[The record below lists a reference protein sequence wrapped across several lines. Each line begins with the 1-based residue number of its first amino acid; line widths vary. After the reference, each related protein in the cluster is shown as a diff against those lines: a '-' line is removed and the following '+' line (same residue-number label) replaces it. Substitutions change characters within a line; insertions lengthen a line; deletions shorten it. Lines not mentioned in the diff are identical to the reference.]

1 MTFRR
6 YSVLLLLCLTFV
18 AQIASAAAFTPG
30 NIVIYRVGATG
41 GATALSSAAAPVFL
55 DEYTPAGT
63 LVQTIAMPTAVNG
76 ANKRLT
82 ASGNSTTEGFLTLSA
97 NGLYLVMAGYDADT
111 GTAAVPGTTS
121 ATVARVM
128 GRVDGSGNVD
138 TTTAIGDSFSGG
150 NPRSVASNDGTGFW
164 TVGSANGVRYSTLG
178 ATTSTSVSTT
188 NTNLRQVA
196 IFNGQLYITS
206 GAGSI
211 RLGAVGTGLP
221 TSTVTTTS
229 LPGMPTATNSFN
241 GVFFADLSASVAGV
255 DTVYLADDG
264 TNTLAKYSLVSGSW
278 TSNGTIAVSGA
289 RGLCGSVSGT
299 SVSLFGTSG
308 ATGTTLYKFVDN
320 SGYNAALT
328 GSVTNIAT
336 ASTNT
341 AFRGVSNAPSGG
353 VNPQP
358 TNPTGAGAANP
369 NNVLIGGSTLLTVTV
384 TPGANPTST
393 SIAVSANLSS
403 IGGSATQ
410 AFFNDGTNGDATA
423 NDSTFSFTATIG
435 GATTAGAKSLPFSI
449 SDAQSRSGSGNISL
463 TVTQPGPLSVTG
475 SATPST
481 VGAGSQTLLTATV
494 TPGNNPTSSG
504 IAVQANLSS
513 IGGSSTQQFFNDGTN
528 GDATANDNI
537 YSYRAT
543 LADNTSAG
551 GKSLAV
557 TASDAQ
563 SRTAST
569 SISLTVSAPTPIS
582 VSGSATPST
591 LVAGSQTLLTAT
603 VTAGTNP
610 VSTGVLVTGN
620 LTSIG
625 GSSSQQ
631 FFNDGTN
638 GDVTANDNIYSYLAS
653 VPIFTSTGSK
663 SIAVSASDAQSRT
676 ASATITVNVVAPSTH
691 VTISQLYGGGGNS
704 GATYNH
710 DFVELYNPTNATVDL
725 TGWSVQYA
733 SSAGTSW
740 QTQIIGG
747 TIGAGE
753 YYLISLGTG
762 NVAVG
767 APLPAANVNGS
778 INMSGTTGK
787 VALSNSPEPLD
798 GGCPVGGPTVIDFIG
813 YGGADCREGI
823 SGNAPTPS
831 NSTAD
836 FRRNGGAVDT
846 DTNGADFSTGTPN
859 PRRTAPIVEFG
870 PIVVS
875 VDPRANNTIAPHDA
889 SITVNFSEAVNL
901 DAGWYSISCA
911 STGSHNDATT
921 ANTADHMTF
930 TATPNVSFAPGEQCT
945 ATVFRDHVH
954 DVDSDDSGVNDDNL
968 PADKTWSFTVSSNT
982 TPPPYSSDVHLTMG
996 NPSNAQTDLL
1006 LPNNYLMMKPT
1017 YALSYNR
1024 DKGTPNW
1031 VSWHL
1036 ETAWYGSLARIDT
1049 FRPDPQVPADWYR
1062 VQAFDFASTGFDR
1075 GHMTPNADR
1084 DHQDRIPINQE
1095 TYLMSNMV
1103 PQSPDN
1109 NQGPWANLEGYLRT
1123 QADAGSEIYIVSGPS
1138 GQGGAGSNGA
1148 MSTVA
1153 GGHVVVPSQ
1162 TWKVALFLPKQ
1173 DGNDVARVAASTRTL
1188 AVIMPNIQGIR
1199 NVDWN
1204 TYVTTV
1210 DQVESLTGY
1219 NFFSNVPAAI
1229 QNAIEAGTNG
1239 VNPPGAGNQSVSTRE
1254 DNDKTFTL
1262 DAASPNSNALTYTI
1276 VSGPSHGSLSGT
1288 NGNETYTPAPDFNG
1302 TDTFTWNAS
1311 DGTRTSNTATVTI
1324 SVLEVN
1330 DAPTATADSK
1340 STDEDTALT
1349 FAASDLTANDSTGP
1363 SNESSQTLTVT
1374 SVSSTVDTHGSVAL
1388 DGGNVTYTPA
1398 PNYNGSASFTYQVC
1412 DNGFTAGLSDSLCT
1426 TSTVNVTV
1434 NSINDGPTA
1443 SNDSATTDE
1452 DTPVTIDVL
1461 ANDTDADNDSL
1472 TITAVSTPSHGGAV
1486 ISNGKLVYTPNA
1498 NYNGGDS
1505 FTYTITDGQLSATA
1519 TVNVTVSSVNDAP
1532 SATNDSATTDEDTA
1546 VTINVLANDSDA
1558 DNDSLTITAVS
1569 APSHGG
1575 AAISNGKVVYTP
1587 NANYNGGDSFTYT
1600 ITDGQLSATATVNV
1614 TVSSVNDA
1622 PSAYI
1627 VAPSTGSEG
1636 TQISVSGSATD
1647 PDADETFTFSWV
1659 VTKSGSPYATGSG
1672 TPFSF
1677 TPDDNGTYVVTLTA
1691 TDSHNGSGSTSA
1703 SIAVSNVA
1711 PSIGSV
1717 TGPTAPLPLG
1727 NSATIT
1733 VTYSDPG
1740 TADTHT
1746 ATLTW
1751 DDGSN
1756 STVACSAGTCSAS
1769 HTYANAGVYGVAITV
1784 ADDDGGKATSRFE
1797 YVVVYDPSS
1806 GFVTGAGTIVSPAGA
1821 YVAKPEL
1828 TGKAT
1833 FGFVSKYQKGQSTPT
1848 GDTAFQFDVASFS
1861 FASTSYDWLV
1871 IAGSKAQYKGT
1882 GKVNGAG
1889 NYGFLLT
1896 GNDGDVTN
1904 GGKGIDKFRIKIWD
1918 KTTGLTVYDNV
1929 LGASDDIDAANPQ
1942 QIATGNITI
1951 HSSK

>member
-18 AQIASAAAFTPG
+18 AQIASAAAFTAG
-30 NIVIYRVGATG
+30 NVVIYRVGVTG
-41 GATALSSAAAPVFL
+41 PTALSSAAAPVFL
-55 DEYTPAGT
+55 DEYTPGGA
-63 LVQTIAMPTAVNG
+63 LVQSIPMPTVVNG

-97 NGLYLVMAGYDADT
+97 NGLYLVLAGYDADT
-111 GTAAVPGTTS
+111 GTLAVPGTTS
-121 ATVARVM
+121 ANNARVM
-128 GRVDGSGNVD
+128 GRVDGSGNID
-138 TTTAIGDSFSGG
+138 TTTGITDAFSGG
-150 NPRSVASNDGTGFW
+150 NPRGVASNDGSSFW
-164 TVGSANGVRYSTLG
+164 AVGSASGVRYATLG
-178 ATTSTSVSTT
+178 SATSTSVSTT
-188 NTNLRQVA
+188 NTNLRQVS
-196 IFNGQLYITS
+196 IFNGQLYISS

-211 RLGAVGTGLP
+211 RIATVGTGLP
-221 TSTVTTTS
+221 TNSGNAMTS

-264 TNTLAKYSLVSGSW
+264 TNVLAKYSLVGGSW

-299 SVSLFGTSG
+299 SVALFGTSG
-308 ATGTTLYKFVDN
+308 ANGTTLYKFTDN
-320 SGYNAALT
+320 SGYNATLT

-336 ASTNT
+336 AATNT
-341 AFRGVSNAPSGG
+341 AFRGVAFAPSGG

-358 TNPTGAGAANP
+358 TNPTGTGAANP
-369 NNVLIGGSTLLTVTV
+369 SNVLIGGTTVLTVTV

-393 SIAVSANLSS
+393 SIAVAANLSS

-410 AFFNDGTNGDATA
+410 AFFNDGTNGDVTA
-423 NDSTFSFTATIG
+423 NDSTFTYTATV
-435 GATTAGAKSLPFSI
+435 AANTAAGAKSLAFTI

-475 SATPST
+475 TANPST

-528 GDATANDNI
+528 GDVTANDSI
-537 YSYRAT
+537 YSYRVTVAE
-543 LADNTSAG
+543 NTSAG

-563 SRTAST
+563 SRTASA
-569 SISLTVSAPTPIS
+569 SISLTISAPTPIS
-582 VSGSATPST
+582 ATGAATPST
-591 LVAGSQTLLTAT
+591 VVPGSDTLLTAT

-610 VSTGVLVTGN
+610 VSSGVLVTGN

-631 FFNDGTN
+631 FYNDGTN

-653 VPIFTSTGSK
+653 VPIFTTTGSK
-663 SIAVSASDAQSRT
+663 SIAVSVSDAQSRT
-676 ASATITVNVVAPSTH
+676 ASATITVNVVAPAVH

-710 DFVELYNPTNATVDL
+710 DYVELYNPTNATVDL

-747 TIGAGE
+747 TIGPGE
-753 YYLISLGTG
+753 YVLVSLGSN
-762 NVAVG
+762 NVNVG
-767 APLPAANVNGS
+767 APLPAANVLGS

-787 VALSNSPEPLD
+787 VALSNSPEPLE
-798 GGCPVGGPTVIDFIG
+798 GGCPVGGPTVVDFIG
-813 YGGADCREGI
+813 FGTADCREGLT
-823 SGNAPTPS
+823 NAPAPS
-831 NSTAD
+831 NTTAD
-836 FRRNGGAVDT
+836 FRRNGGAIDT
-846 DTNGADFSTGTPN
+846 DVNGSDFSTGTPN

-911 STGSHNDATT
+911 TTGSHNDATT

-930 TATPNVSFAPGEQCT
+930 TATPNVSFAAGEQCT

-954 DVDSDDSGVNDDNL
+954 DVDTDDSGANDDNL
-968 PADKTWSFTVSSNT
+968 PSDKTWSFTVST
-982 TPPPYSSDVHLTMG
+982 GAPAPYSPDVHLTMG

-1017 YALSYNR
+1017 YAISYNR

-1036 ETAWYGSLARIDT
+1036 DNSWYGSLARIDT
-1049 FRPDPQVPADWYR
+1049 FRPDPEVPADWYR
-1062 VQAFDFASTGFDR
+1062 VQAFDFAATGFDR

-1109 NQGPWANLEGYLRT
+1109 NQGPWANLEAYLRT
-1123 QADAGSEIYIVSGPS
+1123 QSDAGTEIYIVSGPS
-1138 GQGGAGSNGA
+1138 GQGGAGSNGSA
-1148 MSTVA
+1148 STVA

-1173 DGNDVARVAASTRTL
+1173 DGNDVSRVAASTRTL
-1188 AVIMPNIQGIR
+1188 AVIMPNVQGIR
-1199 NVDWN
+1199 TVDWN

-1239 VNPPGAGNQSVSTRE
+1239 SNPPGAGNQSVSTRE

-1262 DAASPNSNALTYTI
+1262 DAASPNNNSLTYTI
-1276 VSGPSHGSLSGT
+1276 VSGPSHGTLSGT
-1288 NGNETYTPAPDFNG
+1288 NGNETYTPAPDYNG
-1302 TDTFTWNAS
+1302 SDTFTWNVS

-1330 DAPTATADSK
+1330 DAPSATADSK

-1349 FAASDLTANDSTGP
+1349 FAASDLASNDSAGP

-1374 SVSSTVDTHGSVAL
+1374 SVSSTADTHGSVAL
-1388 DGGNVTYTPA
+1388 NSGNVTYTPA
-1398 PNYNGSASFTYQVC
+1398 PNYSGAASFTYQVC
-1412 DNGFTAGLSDSLCT
+1412 DDGFTAGLSDSLCST
-1426 TSTVNVTV
+1426 ATVNVTV
-1434 NSINDGPTA
+1434 NSINDGPSA

-1461 ANDTDADNDSL
+1461 ANDSDAENDSL
-1472 TITAVSTPSHGGAV
+1472 TITAVSAPSHGGAA
-1486 ISNGKLVYTPNA
+1486 ISNGKVVYTPDA

-1519 TVNVTVSSVNDAP
+1519 TVNVTVNAVNDAP
-1532 SATNDSATTDEDTA
+1532 SASGDAATTDEDTA
-1546 VTINVLANDSDA
+1546 VTIDVLANDSDV
-1558 DNDSLTITAVS
+1558 DHDSLTITAVS

-1600 ITDGQLSATATVNV
+1600 ITDGQLTATATVNV
-1614 TVSSVNDA
+1614 TVGSVNDA
-1622 PSAYI
+1622 PTAYI

-1647 PDADETFTFSWV
+1647 PDAGETFTFSWV
-1659 VTKSGSPYATGSG
+1659 VTKNGSPYATGSG
-1672 TPFSF
+1672 TPYSF

-1691 TDSHNGSGSTSA
+1691 TDSHNASGSTSA

-1711 PSIGSV
+1711 PSIVSV

-1727 NSATIT
+1727 NSATININ
-1733 VTYSDPG
+1733 YSDPG

-1769 HTYANAGVYGVAITV
+1769 HTYAHAGVYGIAITV
-1784 ADDDGGKATSRFE
+1784 ADDDGGTATSRFE
-1797 YVVVYDPSS
+1797 YVVVYDPSA

-1821 YVAKPEL
+1821 YVANPAL

-1833 FGFVSKYQKGQSTPT
+1833 FGFVSKYQKGQSIPT

-1896 GNDGDVTN
+1896 GNDGDLTN

-1951 HSSK
+1951 HPPK